1 MDIYYF
7 QMTSEEI
14 SKKIR
19 DFCSELKDS
28 SDDRKN
34 QSDFED
40 DKTDSNYDE
49 GYNGNDNSYDSGDTS
64 SKFSSSEQFEEQS
77 IPDTFLPFIE
87 NASIGDIIT
96 PGSFYVLNNDNQKE
110 YELLEQSI
118 QEFYSNNSSKK
129 VSIHSGQYY
138 AAKYPAKNIWARAKC
153 LTKLNS
159 TAIVG
164 LFIDYGIVAEVS
176 LDSLRSLDSQF
187 ISLPPRSFKT
197 ALSGVGHDDTIW
209 SSAVVAHFK
218 KLVEGITFSVINE
231 ETDSPNDRRSLLAT
245 DDLSINEEMIE
256 FISNN

>member
-1 MDIYYF
+1 MIEKINPISRTIKRIPIMMKVIMEMIIP
-7 QMTSEEI
+7 MTVEI
-14 SKKIR
+14 HRRNFHHRNNSKSNQYRI
-19 DFCSELKDS
+19 FHTVH
-28 SDDRKN
+28 RKCF
-34 QSDFED
+34 DWR
-40 DKTDSNYDE
+40 YH
-49 GYNGNDNSYDSGDTS
+49 
-64 SKFSSSEQFEEQS
+64 
-77 IPDTFLPFIE
+77 
-87 NASIGDIIT
+87 T

-187 ISLPPRSFKT
+187 TSLPPRSFKT
-197 ALSGVGHDDTIW
+197 ALSGHDDTIW